1 MHELS
6 LDGKDLKYNYELHSL
21 GLELRGSCTAR
32 LTIL

>member
-21 GLELRGSCTAR
+21 GLELRGYLCM
-32 LTIL
+32 